1 MQTGKP
7 DDWMLRADGQAENAE
22 QGMPKTKNP
31 VIFMTGFSALLVTP
45 RGFEPRL
52 PP

>member
-22 QGMPKTKNP
+22 KGNAKNKKP
-31 VIFMTGFSALLVTP
+31 GHLHGRVFCTIGDPTGI
-45 RGFEPRL
+45 
-52 PP
+52 